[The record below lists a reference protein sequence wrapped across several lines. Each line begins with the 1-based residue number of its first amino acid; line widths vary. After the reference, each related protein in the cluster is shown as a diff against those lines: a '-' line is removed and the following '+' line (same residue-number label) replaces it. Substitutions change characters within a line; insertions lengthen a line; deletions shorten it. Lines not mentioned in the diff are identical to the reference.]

1 MVALRHWIGRAPGQD
16 QILYHGLIDAKV
28 FTPLEAETALEL
40 LHDFG
45 DDDLARPVTY
55 QLLIHLLDSDK
66 RFIRG
71 LAYWHLS
78 RLVPAGVKFGYD
90 PFAPQEAR
98 EAAVKKWKELIPDGK
113 LPPAP
118 KEEGK

>member
-1 MVALRHWIGRAPGQD
+1 M
-16 QILYHGLIDAKV
+16 LIN
-28 FTPLEAETALEL
+28 L
-40 LHDFG
+40 LG
-45 DDDLARPVTY
+45 
-55 QLLIHLLDSDK
+55 SDK

-78 RLVPAGVKFGYD
+78 RLVPEGKKLGYD

-98 EAAVKKWKELIPDGK
+98 DAAEKKWKELIPAGK
-113 LPPAP
+113 LPPPP

>member
-1 MVALRHWIGRAPGQD
+1 M
-16 QILYHGLIDAKV
+16 
-28 FTPLEAETALEL
+28 LEL

-55 QLLIHLLDSDK
+55 EMLINLLNSDK

-78 RLVPAGVKFGYD
+78 RLVPEGKKFGYD
-90 PFAPQEAR
+90 PFAR
-98 EAAVKKWKELIPDGK
+98 RRRDAAVKKWKELIPDGK
-113 LPPAP
+113 LPPPP
-118 KEEGK
+118 KDEGK